1 MKSPLLV
8 TRCTVTA
15 LVTGTTRAWQ
25 EHPGPTFAADWPWQT
40 SPLPPPRRLLVTVPG
55 HINFTWQHPCP
66 HLRDHSARLPLSPKP
81 QTQCGRLAPVPG
93 YTCPHLAHL
102 GTPAP
107 TYHCPS
113 STPAHSQTPGW
124 CRLGPTGTVVG
135 HVHVDEGFGEA
146 HPPSPRLGRLPCPG
160 CPPRRLWAEPRP
172 PPSRRLLP
180 AALSAFLRFKP
191 SSGRVCR
198 ESGPSLCAGVEALLG
213 RGGG

>member
-40 SPLPPPRRLLVTVPG
+40 PPPPPRRLLVTVPG
-55 HINFTWQHPCP
+55 HIDFTWQHLCP
-66 HLRDHSARLPLSPKP
+66 HLRDHSARLPLSPQP

-124 CRLGPTGTVVG
+124 CRLGPTR
-135 HVHVDEGFGEA
+135 HCSRPCPCRRGFWRGA
-146 HPPSPRLGRLPCPG
+146 SSLSPPRPPALPRMPTLKALGRAPASALPP
-160 CPPRRLWAEPRP
+160 P
-172 PPSRRLLP
+172 PPSRPLCLP
-180 AALSAFLRFKP
+180 AFQTVLWEGLP
-191 SSGRVCR
+191 
-198 ESGPSLCAGVEALLG
+198 GVWA
-213 RGGG
+213 